1 MFDFEKLDV
10 YQVVKEQH
18 NKVMSFLNESH
29 GVDELLVKNWKE
41 AGLGVVLNLAQ
52 GTGRKNPNEKKQFLT
67 LARGFVFEC
76 AAILQIV
83 KDFNQIDEMQYQEFY
98 DGYEKASKM
107 LLGMFRSY
115 NRRDGDRDYNRE
127 HGDKEFS
134 ETENDNEFG
143 L

>member
-10 YQVVKEQH
+10 YQVVKEQN
-18 NKVMSFLNESH
+18 NKVLLFLNENH
-29 GVDELLVKNWKE
+29 GIDELLVKNWKE
-41 AGLGVVLNLAQ
+41 ASLGIVLNLAQ

-83 KDFNQIDEMQYQEFY
+83 KDFNLIDEIRYAELY

-127 HGDKEFS
+127 TGEKEFT
-134 ETENDNEFG
+134 ETESDNEFG

>member
-10 YQVVKEQH
+10 YQVVKEQN
-18 NKVMSFLNESH
+18 NKVLLFLSENH
-29 GVDELLVKNWKE
+29 GIDELLVKNWKE
-41 AGLGVVLNLAQ
+41 ASLGIVLNLAQ

-67 LARGFVFEC
+67 LARGFVFES

-83 KDFNQIDEMQYQEFY
+83 KDFDQIEETRYFELY
-98 DGYEKASKM
+98 EGYEKASKM

-127 HGDKEFS
+127 AGEKEYT
-134 ETENDNEFG
+134 ETDNEFG

>member
-10 YQVVKEQH
+10 YQVVKEQN
-18 NKVMSFLNESH
+18 NKVLLFLSENH
-29 GVDELLVKNWKE
+29 GIDELLVKNWKE
-41 AGLGVVLNLAQ
+41 ASLGIVLNLAQ

-67 LARGFVFEC
+67 LARGFVFES

-83 KDFNQIDEMQYQEFY
+83 KDFDQIEDTRYLELYE
-98 DGYEKASKM
+98 GYEKASKM

-127 HGDKEFS
+127 AGEKEYT
-134 ETENDNEFG
+134 ETDNEFG